1 MKDKIKKY
9 NDWLI
14 ILLVTFVLMFLIHQF
29 TLAMYNA
36 SFPATKYFNPIPST
50 VLLGIGTI
58 DAINIFS
65 GSPTES
71 GFWDYVPALT
81 GILFWS
87 ILIPFLFVKGYLLSE
102 KKGEDK
108 KHMLWYPATSL
119 AAIASIVM
127 FGGLI
132 TSIIVFNKTGK
143 SSERSRQQDDLRYEL
158 SQVSLKATELMIL
171 PNELGGGGG
180 SFLGFEDGNG
190 GSRAIQLSDFTN
202 EDLEFEYEIKDAI
215 SDSMITVVGKF
226 PTGEVYEDGSMKEV
240 KIQILIKPQA
250 EKPLTMTDIRN

>member
-50 VLLGIGTI
+50 VLLEIGTI

-71 GFWDYVPALT
+71 AFPDYVPALT

-87 ILIPFLFVKGYLLSE
+87 VLIPFLFVKGYLLSE
-102 KKGEDK
+102 KMEEDK

-119 AAIASIVM
+119 AGIASVVM

-132 TSIIVFNKTGK
+132 TSIVVFNNTGK
-143 SSERSRQQDDLRYEL
+143 SSEISTQQDDLRYEL
-158 SQVSLKATELMIL
+158 SQISLKATELMIL
-171 PNELGGGGG
+171 PNEFGGGGG
-180 SFLGFEDGNG
+180 TFLGFQDEDGE
-190 GSRAIQLSDFTN
+190 SRAIELSDFA
-202 EDLEFEYEIKDAI
+202 EGDLQFQYEIKDAI
-215 SDSMITVVGKF
+215 TDSMITVVGKF
-226 PTGEVYEDGSMKEV
+226 PTGEVYEDGTLKEV
-240 KIQILIKPQA
+240 KIQIQIKPQA